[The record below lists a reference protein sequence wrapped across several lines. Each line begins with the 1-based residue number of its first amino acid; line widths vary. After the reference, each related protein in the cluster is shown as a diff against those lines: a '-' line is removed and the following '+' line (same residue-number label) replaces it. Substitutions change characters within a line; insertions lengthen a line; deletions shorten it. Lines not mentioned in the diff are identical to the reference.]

1 MRFPELAN
9 ANMSWN
15 DSSLI
20 RVFDTES
27 CHTYLELISVR
38 AAKVVYQDFV
48 VLFFSGDLVVG
59 SMG

>member
-1 MRFPELAN
+1 MRFPELAG

-20 RVFDTES
+20 RVFDTENY
-27 CHTYLELISVR
+27 HPDLEPISVR

-48 VLFFSGDLVVG
+48 VFFFSGDLVVG

>member
-1 MRFPELAN
+1 MRFSELVD

-20 RVFDTES
+20 RVFDTEN
-27 CHTYLELISVR
+27 CHPDLEPISVR
-38 AAKVVYQDFV
+38 VAKVVYQDFV
-48 VLFFSGDLVVG
+48 VFFFSGDLVVG

>member
-1 MRFPELAN
+1 MRFLELAN

-20 RVFDTES
+20 RVFDTENY
-27 CHTYLELISVR
+27 HPNLEPISVR
-38 AAKVVYQDFV
+38 AAKVLYRDFV
-48 VLFFSGDLVVG
+48 VFSFSGDFVVG

>member
-20 RVFDTES
+20 RFFDTES
-27 CHTYLELISVR
+27 CHPYPELISVR

-48 VLFFSGDLVVG
+48 VFFFSGDLVVG